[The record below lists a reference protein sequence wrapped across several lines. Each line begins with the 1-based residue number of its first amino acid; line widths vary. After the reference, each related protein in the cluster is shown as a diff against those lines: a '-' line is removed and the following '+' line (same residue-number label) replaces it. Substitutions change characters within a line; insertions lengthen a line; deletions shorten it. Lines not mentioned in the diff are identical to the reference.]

1 MKKCITLC
9 LTLVLALALA
19 APASASGKADL
30 SVIGGAG
37 GPTGIFVTS
46 APTAAEDRETSAG
59 NGVVEMQINGEY
71 IDFTGAEPEIVG

>member
-30 SVIGGAG
+30 SVIGGAD

-46 APTAAEDRETSAG
+46 APTAADRETSAG
-59 NGVVEMQINGEY
+59 NGVVDMQINGE
-71 IDFTGAEPEIVG
+71 